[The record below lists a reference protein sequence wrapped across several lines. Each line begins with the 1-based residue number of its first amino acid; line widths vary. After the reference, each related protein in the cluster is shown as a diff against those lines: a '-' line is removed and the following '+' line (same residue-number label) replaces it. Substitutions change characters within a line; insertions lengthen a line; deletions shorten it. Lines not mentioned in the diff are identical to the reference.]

1 MAQANEKARI
11 DYDNIVEDARKRA
24 KQIVDDSKRE
34 AEFQKENI
42 VGPAE
47 EEIRALI
54 MDIAS
59 KSLASTDDDSAL
71 YDQFL
76 EKAGEWIRFVL
87 RITPCKTLRAVLN
100 CSSEIMKE
108 PLRDLLVRIWS
119 IIQIFCL
126 KVNENVHRIRLFPGG
141 ANSGKSH
148 CQLCRKKR
156 YTNTDKMVFMPLP
169 LLFIIL
175 SKGGIPWVSRKICLN
190 QSVL

>member
-1 MAQANEKARI
+1 MLRLDINLLFTVINLVIWYILIRIFLFKPINNIISKREASIKSRYYEAQAIKEEAQAEKEKCRAFQANLEEEKAKIVAQANEKARI

-76 EKAGEWIRFVL
+76 EKAGEMNNAGL
-87 RITPCKTLRAVLN
+87 
-100 CSSEIMKE
+100 
-108 PLRDLLVRIWS
+108 
-119 IIQIFCL
+119 
-126 KVNENVHRIRLFPGG
+126 
-141 ANSGKSH
+141 
-148 CQLCRKKR
+148 
-156 YTNTDKMVFMPLP
+156 
-169 LLFIIL
+169 
-175 SKGGIPWVSRKICLN
+175 
-190 QSVL
+190 